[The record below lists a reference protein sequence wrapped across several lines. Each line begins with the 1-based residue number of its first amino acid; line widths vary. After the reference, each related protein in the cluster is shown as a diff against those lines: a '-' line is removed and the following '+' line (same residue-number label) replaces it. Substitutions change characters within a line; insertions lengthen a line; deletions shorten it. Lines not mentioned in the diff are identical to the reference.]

1 MSHPRKQFRI
11 TPFGC
16 LMLFFTIL
24 LIVGIITIIAGLQPP
39 AITTQ
44 LPYNA

>member
-1 MSHPRKQFRI
+1 MTDHRKPFRI
-11 TPFGC
+11 TPFGL
-16 LMLFFTIL
+16 LMLFFAIL

>member
-1 MSHPRKQFRI
+1 MTKPKRFKI
-11 TPFGC
+11 TPFGW
-16 LMLFFTIL
+16 LMLFFLVL
-24 LIVGIITIIAGLQPP
+24 LIVGIIAIIAGLQPP